1 MHRLMYVQNHYTYD
15 KNNNNIKIIEKEKDK
30 HLYVIKSIPL
40 KGNQLNVRNNT
51 RLYNKYNI
59 NNSLN
64 YERKKR
70 VEYYSNNKPNNLNSK
85 NNTFILYNTN
95 NSNNERIISY
105 GKQIH
110 LKNNNK
116 CYINVNNTFNNKV
129 NHIKQMRTNS
139 YISYL
144 NKIKKHGNK
153 YYDTCPNIHGKET
166 QVDNMYR
173 TNISTSSKK
182 YMNNMNSFGKYM
194 INNIIK
200 NNIYGANNNINYNIQ
215 QLNIN
220 CNEKNCFH
228 KLNKSG
234 LIKTHSSNNYN
245 NHYSTYKQ
253 TQIIIKN
260 KSLIQKKGE
269 NKYIYRNRHENTN
282 YSPCYYMT
290 CDQNKSNLS
299 YYKKCC
305 YLKDSIDKLKT
316 IYTNNKIYYY
326 NKKHDNIN
334 FNKNKSS
341 IKSIQNYSPLSYRS
355 IHKFELKKNLSNI
368 RNWEYFHR
376 VDNNKKTKKNKKKN
390 FFFCST
396 FLYDNIKTNMLPNN
410 TYHTNDNKKDMC
422 PKTGSLIIK
431 KENHIIRNKDNDNE
445 NIIPNNNYFINLL
458 VNGEK
463 EAHLL
468 IEKAYKNRD
477 DLMKQI
483 NEKIDD
489 EINEFRI
496 KEHIKYELSNK
507 QMEEEIKNYELFI
520 QNELEYMEL
529 QTKQITLNIENI
541 SDYVIRHIIHVN
553 LSIGC
558 NLLKGLVPL
567 QNLLNI
573 KLSSEQKKYVKKKKK
588 KKNILIYDEFINF

>member
-1 MHRLMYVQNHYTYD
+1 MHRLIYVQNHYTYD
-15 KNNNNIKIIEKEKDK
+15 KKNNNIKIIEKEKDK

-40 KGNQLNVRNNT
+40 KGKQLNVRNDT
-51 RLYNKYNI
+51 KFYNKYNI

-70 VEYYSNNKPNNLNSK
+70 VEYYSNNKPNHLNSK
-85 NNTFILYNTN
+85 NNKFILYNTN
-95 NSNNERIISY
+95 NSKNERNMSY
-105 GKQIH
+105 GKEIYF
-110 LKNNNK
+110 KNNNK
-116 CYINVNNTFNNKV
+116 CYINVKNSFNNER
-129 NHIKQMRTNS
+129 NDIKQMQKNS
-139 YISYL
+139 YINYL
-144 NKIKKHGNK
+144 NKLKKNGNK
-153 YYDTCPNIHGKET
+153 YYDTCQNNIYGKET
-166 QVDNMYR
+166 QVDNIYR
-173 TNISTSSKK
+173 TNMSTSSKK
-182 YMNNMNSFGKYM
+182 YMNNMNSFGKYT

-200 NNIYGANNNINYNIQ
+200 NNIYGTNNNINYNIQ
-215 QLNIN
+215 QFNIN

-234 LIKTHSSNNYN
+234 LIKTYSFNNYKN
-245 NHYSTYKQ
+245 SYATYKQ
-253 TQIIIKN
+253 KQIIIKN

-269 NKYIYRNRHENTN
+269 NNYIYRNRHENTN
-282 YSPCYYMT
+282 YSPCYYMK
-290 CDQNKSNLS
+290 CQQNKSNLS

-316 IYTNNKIYYY
+316 IYTNNKKYYY
-326 NKKHDNIN
+326 NKNHNNIN
-334 FNKNKSS
+334 LNKNKSS
-341 IKSIQNYSPLSYRS
+341 IKSTQNYSPLFHRS

-368 RNWEYFHR
+368 RNWEYFYG
-376 VDNNKKTKKNKKKN
+376 VDNNKKKKKKKKKK

-396 FLYDNIKTNMLPNN
+396 FLYDNIKSNMFPNK
-410 TYHTNDNKKDMC
+410 TDHTNDSKKDMC
-422 PKTGSLIIK
+422 PKSVSLIVK
-431 KENHIIRNKDNDNE
+431 KENHIIRNQDNDDD

-477 DLMKQI
+477 DLMKHM

-496 KEHIKYELSNK
+496 KEHMKYELSYK

-529 QTKQITLNIENI
+529 QTKQITLNVEDIA
-541 SDYVIRHIIHVN
+541 DYVIRHIIHVN
-553 LSIGC
+553 LTIGC
-558 NLLKGLVPL
+558 NLLKGLVPV

-573 KLSSEQKKYVKKKKK
+573 KLSSEPKKYINNRKKKKYF
-588 KKNILIYDEFINF
+588 NIR